1 MRAASLG
8 KPPCVLLV
16 YFSRIRVHRLINS
29 LSFPP
34 RIIAKAKMDDLD
46 DVLNDLLAEDTGEFS
61 CIDLY

>member
-1 MRAASLG
+1 M
-8 KPPCVLLV
+8 K
-16 YFSRIRVHRLINS
+16 VHRLINS

-46 DVLNDLLAEDTGEFS
+46 DVLNDLLAEDTGEFN